1 MTVNTLCSAHC
12 ARAGVLLK
20 KTGKLACSCPAA
32 SGALAGAVESLALL
46 CEEAAPPP
54 PAAALL
60 PLLSA
65 LPAWLA
71 NSTPECASCQDA
83 AAGLCSSGLRL
94 LPLVTP
100 RAFTA

>member
-1 MTVNTLCSAHC
+1 MTADTVL
-12 ARAGVLLK
+12 RAGALLN
-20 KTGKLACSCPAA
+20 KTRDLACSCPTAT
-32 SGALAGAVESLALL
+32 GTLAEAVESLAQL

-54 PAAALL
+54 GAAALL

-71 NSTPECASCQDA
+71 NSTPECASCQDT

-94 LPLVTP
+94 LPW
-100 RAFTA
+100 